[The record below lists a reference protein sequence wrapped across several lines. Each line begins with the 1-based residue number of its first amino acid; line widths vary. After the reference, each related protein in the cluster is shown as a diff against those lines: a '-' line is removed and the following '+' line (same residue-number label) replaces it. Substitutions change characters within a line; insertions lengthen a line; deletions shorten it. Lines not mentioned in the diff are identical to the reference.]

1 LQASC
6 SDNVHKVTHIKWRD
20 WPDRVSP
27 NSPLPIVHLLTRMR
41 PLSEKGPI
49 VVHCSAGIGR
59 TGTYCALDYA
69 TDKITAASPLSIPKV
84 VKEIRNQRLH
94 SVQSMLQYLYL
105 HVCLLE
111 YLIITKATNRTPQTR
126 KFQRDYEKYLKKFNQ
141 RTAK

>member
-1 LQASC
+1 
-6 SDNVHKVTHIKWRD
+6 
-20 WPDRVSP
+20 
-27 NSPLPIVHLLTRMR
+27 MR